1 MYKEHFKLIEMPY
14 KITPDPRFLY
24 MSPQHREALETCNY
38 AIDERDGLVVIY
50 GSVGMGKTT
59 IARRLLTLVQ
69 EKEDCKVAMLV
80 TPALKT
86 ETAFL
91 SAIMREFDLVPN
103 RSYAQSLLSF
113 FEYVNKERT
122 EHNTNIVIIIDEA
135 QKLTPRMLDV
145 VHSLLNFE
153 SNTEKFIQI
162 VLIGQKELSDNINRV
177 EAIKSRVAMF
187 GRLSP
192 ITRDDTAD
200 LVAFRWHTATNGK
213 LSAPFTDEALDAI
226 HFLSGGLP
234 RDIVKLCHVSLLSA
248 ANHGGD
254 IVDADDVRA
263 AAKLAQ
269 NRKEDE

>member
-1 MYKEHFKLIEMPY
+1 MYKEHFKLFEMPY

-69 EKEDCKVAMLV
+69 EKENCKVAMLV

-91 SAIMREFDLVPN
+91 SAIMREFDLTPK
-103 RSYAQSLLSF
+103 RSYAQSLISF
-113 FEYVNKERT
+113 FEYIAEERAK
-122 EHNTNIVIIIDEA
+122 NNMNIVVIIDEA

-153 SNTEKFIQI
+153 SNTEKFIQL
-162 VLIGQKELSDNINRV
+162 VLIGQKELSANIDRV
-177 EAIKSRVAMF
+177 QAIKSRVAMF
-187 GRLSP
+187 GELSP

-200 LVAFRWHTATNGK
+200 LVAFRWHMATNGK
-213 LSAPFTDEALDAI
+213 QSAPFTEEALDAI
-226 HFLSGGLP
+226 HFMSGGLP
-234 RDIVKLCHVSLLSA
+234 RDIVKLCHVSLLST
-248 ANHGGD
+248 ANRGGNE
-254 IVDADDVRA
+254 VDVDDVRA
-263 AAKLAQ
+263 AARLAQ
-269 NRKEDE
+269 DRKED